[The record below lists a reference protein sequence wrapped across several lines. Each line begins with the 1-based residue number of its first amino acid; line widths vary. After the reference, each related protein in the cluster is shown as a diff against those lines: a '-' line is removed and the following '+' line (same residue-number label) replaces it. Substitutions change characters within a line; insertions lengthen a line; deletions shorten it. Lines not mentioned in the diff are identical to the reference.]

1 MQTGCY
7 RFICRFVTPAFLPAF
22 KGSTLRGAFGHALKR
37 VACALRRQ
45 PCEAC
50 LLHDT
55 CSYSFIFEV
64 SKTLPENGNGQP
76 RIAARPHPF
85 VLDPPLTSQRSYAA
99 DDSLEF
105 GLTLFGRANDYLP
118 HIVYAVEQMGEAGLG
133 KGAGEELGKFQLVAV
148 HSNDIAIYDGARKV
162 LAQNFPVPRLIL
174 EPAPLEPVT
183 SLIVNLLTPLRLK
196 YLNQLQETLPFHVL
210 IRAALRRIAS
220 LTEAYGDG
228 EPDLD
233 YAGLVRRAEKVETRH
248 SDCHWLD
255 LRRYSN
261 RQKSEMLVGGVQGR
275 MEYSGEL
282 AEFLSLL
289 RYCEITRLGK
299 QTAFGLG
306 GLRWRGN
313 GGWHRT

>member
-1 MQTGCY
+1 MKTGCY
-7 RFICRFVTPAFLPAF
+7 RFVCRFTTPALLPAF
-22 KGSTLRGAFGHALKR
+22 KGSTLRGALGHALKR
-37 VACALRRQ
+37 ISCALRRQ
-45 PCEAC
+45 QCSTC
-50 LLHDT
+50 LLLES
-55 CSYSFIFEV
+55 CAYSFIFEV

-85 VLDPPLTSQRSYAA
+85 VLDPPLSSQRSYAA
-99 DDSLEF
+99 NDSCEF

-133 KGAGEELGKFQLVAV
+133 KGAREEQGKFQLMAA
-148 HSNDIAIYDGARKV
+148 HANDIEIYNGGRKV
-162 LAQNFPVPRLIL
+162 LAQNFSVPSLTL
-174 EPAPLEPVT
+174 EPAPQEPVS
-183 SLIVNLLTPLRLK
+183 SLIVKLLTPLRLK

-220 LTEAYGDG
+220 LAEAYGDG

-233 YAGLVRRAEKVETRH
+233 YAGLVRRAAKVETRQG
-248 SDCHWLD
+248 DCQWLD

-261 RQKSEMLVGGVQGR
+261 RQKSEMLVGGLLGH

-282 AEFLSLL
+282 AEFLPLL
-289 RYCEITRLGK
+289 RFCEQAHLGK

-306 GLRWRGN
+306 KIAV
-313 GGWHRT
+313 H